1 MSTRTRFEDRLLG
14 ELKKEIELREA
25 GSGADTGTGTG
36 AGAGT
41 ATASVRRRFGPRRI
55 AVVAACAAAWAAT
68 VVVPGSPA
76 DSGAWAAER
85 HDDGSVELT
94 VSKQGFG
101 IDDQLELAERVRPW
115 GIRVD
120 VVAPGEACS
129 SWDIPRV
136 MVLTAEGDP
145 VRAWP
150 VTLRRGSKLVIEN
163 SWGEPVTRDE
173 IEHYRVK
180 PCDR

>member
-1 MSTRTRFEDRLLG
+1 MSTRTTFEDRLLG
-14 ELKKEIELREA
+14 ELKKEIELRGA
-25 GSGADTGTGTG
+25 GADTGR
-36 AGAGT
+36 
-41 ATASVRRRFGPRRI
+41 ATASVRRRFAPFRI

-76 DSGAWAAER
+76 DSSAFAVER

-94 VSKQGFG
+94 VTKQGFG
-101 IDDQLELAERVRPW
+101 IDDQLELAKRVRPW

-120 VVAPGEACS
+120 VVAPRDVCS

-145 VRAWP
+145 IRAWP
-150 VTLRRGSKLVIEN
+150 VTLRRGSTLVIEN
-163 SWGEPVTRDE
+163 SWGEPVPRDE
-173 IEHYRVK
+173 IERYEAK

>member
-1 MSTRTRFEDRLLG
+1 MTTRFEDRLLG
-14 ELKKEIELREA
+14 ELKKEIELR
-25 GSGADTGTGTG
+25 G
-36 AGAGT
+36 AGAG
-41 ATASVRRRFGPRRI
+41 ADPGRVTASVRRGYAPRRI
-55 AVVAACAAAWAAT
+55 AVVVAACAAAWAAT

-76 DSGAWAAER
+76 ESSAFAVER

-94 VSKQGFG
+94 VRKRGFG

-120 VVAPGEACS
+120 VVAPGDACS

-145 VRAWP
+145 IRAWP
-150 VTLRRGSKLVIEN
+150 VTLRRGSTLVIEN
-163 SWGEPVTRDE
+163 SWGEPVPKDE
-173 IEHYRVK
+173 IEHYEVQ
-180 PCDR
+180 PCKR